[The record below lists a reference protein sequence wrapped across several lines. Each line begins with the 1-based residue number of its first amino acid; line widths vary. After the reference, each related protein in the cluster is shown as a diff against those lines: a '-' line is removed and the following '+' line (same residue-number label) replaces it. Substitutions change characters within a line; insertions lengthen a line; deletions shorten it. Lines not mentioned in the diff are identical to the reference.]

1 MTLAFTPI
9 ASNPAWYPRI
19 RRCHLKLLFGK
30 MYVCLLDFCNI
41 INQLAKVFL
50 KLILLRGIFFLQARC
65 SYPQFLFCYRF
76 YSSLYCIFVI
86 TEGIKKL
93 ARKKIIEQ
101 KPICMHDDY
110 IHQRNL
116 HGFFTWVVT
125 ESNQVAKELICCL

>member
-9 ASNPAWYPRI
+9 ASNPARYLRI
-19 RRCHLKLLFGK
+19 RCCHLKLLFGK

-50 KLILLRGIFFLQARC
+50 KLILLRGIFFLRARC

-86 TEGIKKL
+86 TEGMKSIPAPGCEL
-93 ARKKIIEQ
+93 YCIGAPTPKIFLKMIAHPKRPLHKIQ
-101 KPICMHDDY
+101 KRC
-110 IHQRNL
+110 
-116 HGFFTWVVT
+116 
-125 ESNQVAKELICCL
+125 